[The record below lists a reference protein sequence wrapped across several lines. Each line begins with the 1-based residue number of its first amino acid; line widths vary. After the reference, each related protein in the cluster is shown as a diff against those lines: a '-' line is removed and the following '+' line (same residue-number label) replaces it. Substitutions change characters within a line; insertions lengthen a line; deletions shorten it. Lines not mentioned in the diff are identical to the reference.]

1 MHIKQD
7 NKVMYNSDQFGCDT
21 PW

>member
-7 NKVMYNSDQFGCDT
+7 NKVMHNSDQFGCDT